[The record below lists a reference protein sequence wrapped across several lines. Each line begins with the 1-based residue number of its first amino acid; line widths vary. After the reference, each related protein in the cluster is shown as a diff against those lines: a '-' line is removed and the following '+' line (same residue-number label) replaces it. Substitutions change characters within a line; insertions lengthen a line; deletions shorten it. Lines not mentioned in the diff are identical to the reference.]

1 MIVNEISSYK
11 ELVVWQ
17 KSIALVKKV
26 YALLRSFPEEER
38 FGLTSQ
44 IRRSAISVP
53 SNIAEDFGRGSSKN
67 FLQFLYVSRGS
78 LYELETQLY
87 IAKDLNFISD
97 NQETENL
104 ISEIGKMLNSM
115 IQKLKLKNSNH

>member
-1 MIVNEISSYK
+1 MNQISSYK

-17 KSIALVKKV
+17 KSMDLVKGV
-26 YALLRSFPEEER
+26 YEVTRLFPEEEK

-44 IRRSAISVP
+44 IRRSAISIP
-53 SNIAEDFGRGSSKN
+53 SNIAEGFGRGSSKS

-87 IAKDLNFISD
+87 IAKELNFISD
-97 NQETENL
+97 NQEIENL
-104 ISEIGKMLNSM
+104 VSEIGKMLNSM

>member
-1 MIVNEISSYK
+1 MNQISSYK

>member
-1 MIVNEISSYK
+1 MVNQISSYK

-17 KSIALVKKV
+17 KSMDLVKGV
-26 YALLRSFPEEER
+26 YEVTRLFPEEEK

-44 IRRSAISVP
+44 IRRSAISIP
-53 SNIAEDFGRGSSKN
+53 SNIAEGFGRGSSKS

-87 IAKDLNFISD
+87 IAKELNFISD
-97 NQETENL
+97 NQEIENL
-104 ISEIGKMLNSM
+104 VSEIGKMLNSM

>member
-1 MIVNEISSYK
+1 MNQISSYK
-11 ELVVWQ
+11 ELFVWQ
-17 KSIALVKKV
+17 KSIVLVNKV
-26 YALLRSFPEEER
+26 YTLLRSFPEEER
-38 FGLTSQ
+38 FGLTGQ

-87 IAKDLNFISD
+87 IAKELNFISD

>member
-1 MIVNEISSYK
+1 MD
-11 ELVVWQ
+11 
-17 KSIALVKKV
+17 LVKGV
-26 YALLRSFPEEER
+26 YEVTRLFPEEEK

-44 IRRSAISVP
+44 IRRSAISIP
-53 SNIAEDFGRGSSKN
+53 SNIAEGFGRGSSKS

-87 IAKDLNFISD
+87 IAKELNFISD
-97 NQETENL
+97 NQEIENL
-104 ISEIGKMLNSM
+104 VSEIGKMLNSM

>member
-1 MIVNEISSYK
+1 MIVNQISSYK

>member
-1 MIVNEISSYK
+1 MNQISSYK

-17 KSIALVKKV
+17 KSIVLVNKV
-26 YALLRSFPEEER
+26 YILLHSFPEEEK

-44 IRRSAISVP
+44 IRRSAISIP
-53 SNIAEDFGRGSSKN
+53 SNIAEGFGRGSSKSS
-67 FLQFLYVSRGS
+67 LQFLYVSRGS

-87 IAKDLNFISD
+87 IAKELNFISD
-97 NQETENL
+97 NQEIENL
-104 ISEIGKMLNSM
+104 VSEIGKMLNSM

>member
-1 MIVNEISSYK
+1 MNEISSYK

>member
-1 MIVNEISSYK
+1 MNQISSYE

>member
-1 MIVNEISSYK
+1 M
-11 ELVVWQ
+11 VVWQ

-26 YALLRSFPEEER
+26 YALLRSFPEEEK

-97 NQETENL
+97 NQEIENL

>member
-1 MIVNEISSYK
+1 MNQISSYK

-53 SNIAEDFGRGSSKN
+53 LNIAEGFGRGSSKS
-67 FLQFLYVSRGS
+67 FLQFLYVSRGF

-97 NQETENL
+97 NQEIENL